1 MGPDVHGRHLLRIP
15 SPWLGQMKGLR
26 FCGGMRAGLGDGDHR
41 LQRGPWREGST
52 LILQSDRS
60 AWKAFLASV
69 RCKAAGSLPGVA
81 VRGTRMVPID
91 GPFLPSGTS
100 EKN

>member
-26 FCGGMRAGLGDGDHR
+26 FCGGDEGRDGDHR
-41 LQRGPWREGST
+41 LRREDRGGEGST

-69 RCKAAGSLPGVA
+69 QCKAAGSLPGVA
-81 VRGTRMVPID
+81 VGGTRMVPIN